1 MKKVII
7 SIWLI
12 FGIILVLFNPLTMV
26 TVAEAKSGAKEM
38 GSYQMLQLSE
48 DAKNLLEK
56 NGFVVVPT
64 KAYKDMNHAYE
75 AFRKDNLA
83 NFSDHRFCPSYHPST
98 L

>member
-7 SIWLI
+7 FIGMLI
-12 FGIILVLFNPLTMV
+12 GIILASFNPLTMV
-26 TVAEAKSGAKEM
+26 AAAKSGTNEKV
-38 GSYQMLQLSE
+38 SYQRLHLSE